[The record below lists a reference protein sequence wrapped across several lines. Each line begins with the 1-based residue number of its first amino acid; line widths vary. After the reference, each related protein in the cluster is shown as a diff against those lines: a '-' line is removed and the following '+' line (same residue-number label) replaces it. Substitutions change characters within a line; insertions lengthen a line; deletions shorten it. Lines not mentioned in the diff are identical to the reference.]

1 MTGEN
6 VSYTYDSLN
15 RLIAAATTGGVQ
27 WGESYSYDGFGNMT
41 SKTSTKGSAGESAG
55 GFHHQPG
62 PHDRRLRFRRQ
73 RQLAGR
79 AGPLTNLV
87 NTWNV
92 ENQLISNGAVEQQ
105 SGTCSRTLTIRGGK
119 RVLQYSV
126 DPSYGPIGDGVF
138 LQHHRAAAGDV
149 PDQLREP
156 SDPPL
161 LQSAPMYFGGRLLA
175 PVDRLGSV
183 RKNRGTGRS
192 PITHGAKS
200 ETTTPDGT
208 DKFATYFR
216 DGTING
222 VGEDYASA
230 RYYNNNFGRFWS
242 PDPAGNAHANDPQSW
257 NRYSYV
263 GSDPVNRS
271 DPTGLGSICTVWAA
285 DNSNCI
291 VGVPTPLPF
300 CWGGTEDDPVFTC
313 FGEGWGTQGL
323 PPKSSETCGT
333 AFFSTFGLISNGEQ
347 DAVSVILGENSWNL
361 MGTRQ
366 YSAAQSYGKGT
377 GPVIGVSDVFLEDQ
391 YMADVILNRVAQ
403 WGGTLSSQA
412 SNPSQFN
419 GYPAGA
425 EKFQADMSIGADTTQ
440 CSDLLTAFSALR
452 SQETTP
458 RLNTSILY
466 WGAVV
471 WPGLNQGIAVP
482 PGDFMIAD
490 TIFGSGPVHP

>member
-1 MTGEN
+1 
-6 VSYTYDSLN
+6 
-15 RLIAAATTGGVQ
+15 
-27 WGESYSYDGFGNMT
+27 
-41 SKTSTKGSAGESAG
+41 
-55 GFHHQPG
+55 
-62 PHDRRLRFRRQ
+62 
-73 RQLAGR
+73 
-79 AGPLTNLV
+79 
-87 NTWNV
+87 
-92 ENQLISNGAVEQQ
+92 
-105 SGTCSRTLTIRGGK
+105 
-119 RVLQYSV
+119 
-126 DPSYGPIGDGVF
+126 
-138 LQHHRAAAGDV
+138 
-149 PDQLREP
+149 
-156 SDPPL
+156 
-161 LQSAPMYFGGRLLA
+161 MYFGGRLLA

-183 RKNRGTGRS
+183 RGNANGSIAYFPWGEEEKQSTGY
-192 PITHGAKS
+192 
-200 ETTTPDGT
+200 TTPDGT
-208 DKFATYFR
+208 DKYATYFR
-216 DGTING
+216 DGTTNG
-222 VGEDYASA
+222 AGEDYANA

-242 PDPAGNAHANDPQSW
+242 ADPAGNAHANDPQSW

-271 DPTGLGSICTVWAA
+271 DPSGLGSICTVWAA
-285 DNSNCI
+285 DNSYCI
-291 VGVPTPLPF
+291 VSVRTPFPF
-300 CWGGTEDDPVFTC
+300 CWDGTEDDPVFTC

-366 YSAAQSYGKGT
+366 YSAGQSYGKGT